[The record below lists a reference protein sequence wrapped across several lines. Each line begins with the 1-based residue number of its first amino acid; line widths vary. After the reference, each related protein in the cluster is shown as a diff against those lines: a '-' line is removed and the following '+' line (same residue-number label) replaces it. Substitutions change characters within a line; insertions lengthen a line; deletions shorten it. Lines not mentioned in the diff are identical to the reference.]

1 MSILRHGIESP
12 PQSMRTKHWLTVAV
26 LLFAAWGAP
35 AQQFTFRSYRQP
47 DGLGNLSP
55 TCLAQDHAGFIWI
68 CTENGLFRH
77 DGKAIEQIGEEA
89 GIVDSAIRTLVEDS
103 SHRLWVGTSHDLY
116 VGDGRHFQVVRPEGR
131 NISFGSAFKIATEKN
146 GRVLAI
152 SGHELLELQKSP
164 VDQRWQSRPYFSAEQ
179 LHANPQLLLLNSLY
193 IDRNDRIWLGCGSR
207 ICGVENGQITV
218 GEGAPEDTWH
228 AFLLDDTG
236 RLWVR
241 GTAHL
246 VMLPVAGS
254 RFEVRDPPHAKL
266 TSEIGYVP
274 IAVDHEGRILVTN
287 DVGLA
292 RWDEGRWTEF
302 TAANGITDAGIP
314 SLLVDRD
321 GTVWMGMDG
330 HGLARWLGYGHFES
344 WTTAQ
349 GLGND
354 TVWNVLRSPE
364 GGITLATRAGCYRLD
379 EVTRLASPCRIA
391 GLPAGEIQMMGQRAD
406 GSLWLVMTTGGLYR
420 MAQGTGRA
428 QLIANTPLTRHL
440 YVDSTDRLWISTN
453 TGVFMVPRG
462 TTQVSPVALP
472 RGAGEVAQV
481 AEDAQGAIWLA
492 AQGGLIR
499 WFDGNAQVL
508 HIDDEHA
515 RQGFDTVSTAKD
527 GWLWA
532 GGLSHGLLHLRVAG
546 DHADRLEWVS
556 HPGVARSLV
565 FFTQMDARG
574 WLWAGMDSGVAVF
587 DGRAWRTFTQLDGL
601 IWNDLNENSVFAD
614 KDGSLWMGSSGGL
627 IHILRPEGLM
637 QSTPLDL
644 KIARAALGGQTLNTP
659 TAASIPWK
667 SGNAL
672 DLHLAELDFGEA
684 GQTVLQVRL
693 RGLSDEWFET
703 HEYDLHYPGL
713 EPGRYTFE
721 ALAQSPHLQRQSGLV
736 QLSFDI
742 LPPWWRTLW
751 FKCLVAAVLLASF
764 AAVWNWR
771 MRKLGE
777 HKKVLELR
785 LQEHKALLV
794 RATRDSLTGLWN
806 RTAILEILARE
817 VDSARKSGT
826 PLAIALM
833 DIDHFKR
840 INDTRGHLAGDE
852 VLRTLGEK
860 LANKIRATDSLGR
873 FGGEEF
879 LLVLPVTPRQAPFLP
894 LERLHR
900 AIAEIPVI
908 HEGVSIKVT
917 ASFGVAW
924 LEATDDTLNNLIGR
938 ADVALYSAKYAGRN
952 RVEYSATG

>member
-1 MSILRHGIESP
+1 MP
-12 PQSMRTKHWLTVAV
+12 TKRWLSVAL

-35 AQQFTFRSYRQP
+35 AQQFNFRNYSQA

-77 DGKAIEQIGEEA
+77 DGKAIEQIGEEQ

-116 VGDGRHFQVVRPEGR
+116 LGDGRHFEAIRPEGR
-131 NISFGSAFKIATEKN
+131 NLSFGAGFKIAAAAN
-146 GRVLAI
+146 GRLLII
-152 SGHELLELQKSP
+152 SGHELLELRESP
-164 VDQRWQSRPYFSAEQ
+164 TDGLWHSDPYFSAEQ
-179 LHANPQLLLLNSLY
+179 LRAAPQLHLLNSIY
-193 IDRNDRIWLGCGSR
+193 IDRHDGVWLGCGNG
-207 ICGVENGQITV
+207 ICGVKAGRVTAW
-218 GEGAPEDTWH
+218 EGVPEDAWR
-228 AFLLDDTG
+228 AFLLDGAG

-241 GTAHL
+241 GTQHL
-246 VMLPVAGS
+246 IVLQAGS
-254 RFEVRDPPHAKL
+254 IHFEVRDPPHAKL
-266 TSEIGYVP
+266 TSEIVLAP
-274 IAVDHEGRILVTN
+274 IIADQEGRILITN

-314 SLLVDRD
+314 SLLADRD
-321 GTVWMGMDG
+321 GAVWIGMDG
-330 HGLARWLGYGHFES
+330 HGVARWLGYGHFES

-354 TVWNVLRSPE
+354 SVWNMLRGPD

-379 EVTRLASPCRIA
+379 EAERVASPCRIP
-391 GLPAGEIQMMGQRAD
+391 GLPPGEIQMMSQRAD
-406 GSLWLVMTTGGLYR
+406 GSLWMVMTTGDLYR
-420 MAQGTGRA
+420 VPMGAGRA
-428 QLIANTPLTRHL
+428 QFITTVPLTRQL
-440 YVDSTDRLWISTN
+440 YVDSTDRLWIATN
-453 TGVFMVPRG
+453 TGVFVVQRG
-462 TTQVSPVALP
+462 TNQVTLVALP
-472 RGAGEVAQV
+472 SGAGEVADV
-481 AEDAQGAIWLA
+481 AEDAKGAIWLA
-492 AQGGLIR
+492 SQGGLIR
-499 WFDGNAQVL
+499 WSAGKSLVVK
-508 HIDDEHA
+508 IDDEHA
-515 RQGFDTVSTAKD
+515 RLGFNTVSPAAD

-532 GGLSHGLLHLRVAG
+532 GGLSHGLLHVRVAG
-546 DHADRLEWVS
+546 DHADRLEWVP

-565 FFTQMDARG
+565 YFTHMDTRG

-587 DGRAWRTFTQLDGL
+587 DGHAWRSFTQLDGL

-614 KDGSLWMGSSGGL
+614 KDGSMWMGSSGGL

-637 QSTPLDL
+637 QSAPLDL
-644 KIARAALGGQTLNTP
+644 KIARASLGPQTLNTP
-659 TAASIPWK
+659 TAPSLPWK

-684 GQTVLQVRL
+684 SQTVLQVRL
-693 RGLSDEWFET
+693 RGLSDDWFET
-703 HEYDLHYPGL
+703 HDYDLHYPGL

-721 ALAQSPHLQRQSGLV
+721 AVAVSPHLQRQSGLV

-751 FKCLVAAVLLASF
+751 FKFLVAAALVAVLVS
-764 AAVWNWR
+764 VWNWR
-771 MRKLGE
+771 MRKISE
-777 HKKVLELR
+777 HRKVLELR

-817 VDSARKSGT
+817 IDSARRVGT

-840 INDTRGHLAGDE
+840 INDSRGHLAGDE

-860 LANKIRATDSLGR
+860 LTNKIRATDSLGR

-879 LLVLPVTPRQAPFLP
+879 LLVLPATPRQAPFLP

-900 AIAEIPVI
+900 AIAEIAIVYDGSP
-908 HEGVSIKVT
+908 IKVT

-924 LEATDDTLNNLIGR
+924 LEATDDSMNNLIGR
-938 ADVALYSAKYAGRN
+938 ADAALYSAKYAGRN